1 PTGTNP
7 CSGLVLMW
15 DGLRQPAPDGDFMPK
30 KTQLVL
36 SLFITFFMALVMSG
50 IMGFLNA
57 GPAYLA
63 HWPVTFITAW
73 PIAFIVSQLVNPLAF
88 KLAFL
93 VAPPRRA

>member
-1 PTGTNP
+1 
-7 CSGLVLMW
+7 
-15 DGLRQPAPDGDFMPK
+15 MPK

-57 GPAYLA
+57 GPAHLA
-63 HWPVTFITAW
+63 HWPVSFITAW
-73 PIAFIVSQLVNPLAF
+73 PIAFVVSLVVNPLAF

-93 VAPPRRA
+93 VAPPRRR